1 MMMLHNVQVVYYYYL
16 KIIFVVV
23 LTVSFL
29 LAFKFLHFSSLLL
42 PVLVVVAAKY
52 LAWGLTGHIEIRCWQ
67 LMLSNQCNYNK
78 PAQIPNPIPHTR
90 PISATCM
97 EFPSKWRQAE
107 GVRPPKSPAAGMPI
121 KSISSP
127 GVSSRP
133 KRNTHMRLFVAS
145 VGHMP
150 SNLIWDHEMVWV
162 MSQIKSEFS
171 SGRLQWAKM
180 LRRFRSRGESGER
193 IFASGL
199 LANIMSSS
207 LLLQIF

>member
-1 MMMLHNVQVVYYYYL
+1 M
-16 KIIFVVV
+16 
-23 LTVSFL
+23 
-29 LAFKFLHFSSLLL
+29 
-42 PVLVVVAAKY
+42 KY
-52 LAWGLTGHIEIRCWQ
+52 LAWGLTGHIEIRC
-67 LMLSNQCNYNK
+67 NYNK
-78 PAQIPNPIPHTR
+78 PAQIPNPIPHAT

-107 GVRPPKSPAAGMPI
+107 GVRPPKSGPAAGMPI

-127 GVSSRP
+127 GSSSRP

-162 MSQIKSEFS
+162 RSQIKSEFS

-199 LANIMSSS
+199 LANIMS
-207 LLLQIF
+207 